1 MWSKRKRRVLW
12 LRFLRRL
19 GYLNGVV
26 FSKEELSN
34 EQRMGIRIF
43 ERAVTIKDADIFMSP
58 LSDSIYIEI
67 NDIYLI
73 LDGNDLQ
80 IINGKYQYD
89 LHYNEQVRS
98 RMRDK
103 VLKVIESKKADVE
116 KRIRAKSDRTLHSI
130 FDEIMI
136 LRNTEIKE

>member
-1 MWSKRKRRVLW
+1 
-12 LRFLRRL
+12 
-19 GYLNGVV
+19 
-26 FSKEELSN
+26 
-34 EQRMGIRIF
+34 MGISIF
-43 ERAVTIKDADIFMSP
+43 ERAVTIKDVDIFMSP

-103 VLKVIESKKADVE
+103 VLQVIESKKAAVE
-116 KRIRAKSDRTLHSI
+116 QRIRAKSDRTLHSI
-130 FDEIMI
+130 LEDITI
-136 LRNTEIKE
+136 LRDSEAKE

>member
-12 LRFLRRL
+12 LRFLKRL
-19 GYLNGVV
+19 GYFNGVV
-26 FSKEELSN
+26 FNKQELSN

-43 ERAVTIKDADIFMSP
+43 ERAVTINDADIFMSP

-67 NDIYLI
+67 KDIYLI

-98 RMRDK
+98 RMTDK

-136 LRNTEIKE
+136 LKSTEIKE

>member
-26 FSKEELSN
+26 FHKEELSN

-43 ERAVTIKDADIFMSP
+43 ERAVTIKNADIFMSP

-103 VLKVIESKKADVE
+103 VLKVIESKRAEVE
-116 KRIRAKSDRTLHSI
+116 QRIRAKSDRTLHSI
-130 FDEIMI
+130 FDDIMI
-136 LRNTEIKE
+136 LRNTEIK

>member
-12 LRFLRRL
+12 LRFLKRL
-19 GYLNGVV
+19 GYFNGLV
-26 FSKEELSN
+26 FNKQELSK
-34 EQRMGIRIF
+34 EQRMGISIF
-43 ERAVTIKDADIFMSP
+43 ERAVTIKDVDIFMSP

-103 VLKVIESKKADVE
+103 VLKVIESKKAAVE
-116 KRIRAKSDRTLHSI
+116 QRIRAKSDRTLHSI
-130 FDEIMI
+130 LEDITI
-136 LRNTEIKE
+136 LRDSEAKE

>member
-19 GYLNGVV
+19 GRINGLV
-26 FSKEELSN
+26 FNKENLSN

-43 ERAVTIKDADIFMSP
+43 ERAVTIKDVDIFMSP

-103 VLKVIESKKADVE
+103 VLQVIESKKAAVE
-116 KRIRAKSDRTLHSI
+116 QRIRAKSDRTLHSI
-130 FDEIMI
+130 LEDITI
-136 LRNTEIKE
+136 LRDSEAKE

>member
-12 LRFLRRL
+12 LRFLKRL

-26 FSKEELSN
+26 FNKQELSN

-43 ERAVTIKDADIFMSP
+43 ERAVTINDADIFMSP

-67 NDIYLI
+67 KDIYLI

-89 LHYNEQVRS
+89 
-98 RMRDK
+98 
-103 VLKVIESKKADVE
+103 
-116 KRIRAKSDRTLHSI
+116 
-130 FDEIMI
+130 
-136 LRNTEIKE
+136 

>member
-26 FSKEELSN
+26 FHKEELSN

-103 VLKVIESKKADVE
+103 VLKVIESKRAEVE

-130 FDEIMI
+130 FDDIMI
-136 LRNTEIKE
+136 LRNTEIK

>member
-12 LRFLRRL
+12 LRFLKRL

-26 FSKEELSN
+26 FNKQELSN

-43 ERAVTIKDADIFMSP
+43 ERAVTINDADIFMSP

-67 NDIYLI
+67 KDIYLI

-98 RMRDK
+98 RMTDK

-136 LRNTEIKE
+136 LKSTEIKE